1 MSIPNA
7 PRRGE
12 IWQADLGDGTLTPV
26 IVVSANAFASL
37 PIRLVAPLQ
46 PWEERFKQAIW
57 IQQIEGRWPT
67 RLDKPYAADLLRL
80 RSIETQRLRKLIGR
94 VPATK
99 MDEVAAAIAIVVDY
113 DPTVLYDTES

>member
-26 IVVSANAFASL
+26 IVVSANAFERL

-46 PWEERFKQAIW
+46 PWEERFEQTIW

-67 RLDKPYAADLLRL
+67 QLGKPYAADLLRL

-99 MDEVAAAIAIVVDY
+99 MDEIAAAIAIVVDY
-113 DPTVLYDTES
+113 DPTVRS